1 MKNKKITTSL
11 LTAGMVL
18 AIGITPFVHSNTM
31 EAATLISQSDH
42 EKVMSFTK
50 KDLKEATG
58 IQLEPATVQ
67 AIHQELK
74 QQITWE
80 TLGYS
85 TIDAQNIATRFTQNF
100 NRYRQPF
107 RPSIESHYH

>member
-1 MKNKKITTSL
+1 
-11 LTAGMVL
+11 MVL

-67 AIHQELK
+67 SRSSGIKATNH
-74 QQITWE
+74 
-80 TLGYS
+80 LG
-85 TIDAQNIATRFTQNF
+85 NIRLFHN
-100 NRYRQPF
+100 
-107 RPSIESHYH
+107 